1 MDDYFIEEIDWNS
14 CTNPI
19 NAIDFSASLKA
30 LEELATILEMLGLVL
45 YEPIRETFN
54 NNTQDKYFTLSVYEP
69 CVEILTS
76 DERIAPVPKKYLNTL
91 IPALILAH
99 LNDPESVKQVYNDF
113 FINKKEEITP
123 LLDQ

>member
-1 MDDYFIEEIDWNS
+1 MDDYFTEKIDWNS
-14 CTNPI
+14 CSYPI

-30 LEELATILEMLGLVL
+30 LEELATVLEMLGLFL
-45 YEPIRETFN
+45 YEPISETFH
-54 NNTQDKYFTLSVYEP
+54 NNTQDDYFTLVVHEA
-69 CVEILTS
+69 CIEIKRS
-76 DERIAPVPKKYLNTL
+76 NERIAPVPKQYLNTL

-123 LLDQ
+123 LLD

>member
-1 MDDYFIEEIDWNS
+1 MDDFFIENIDWDS

-19 NAIDFSASLKA
+19 NAIDFSAQIDG
-30 LEELATILEMLGLVL
+30 LEKLEAILELLGLTL
-45 YEPIRETFN
+45 YEPVVDTFYRN
-54 NNTQDKYFTLSVYEP
+54 QDEYFTLDIKGA
-69 CVEILTS
+69 CVEIMTC
-76 DERIAPVPKKYLNTL
+76 DDRIAPVPTQYINTI

-99 LNDPESVKQVYNDF
+99 LNDPVSVKQVYNEF

>member
-1 MDDYFIEEIDWNS
+1 MDDYFIKNINWDG

-19 NAIDFSASLKA
+19 NAIDFSATIDS
-30 LEELATILEMLGLVL
+30 LEELASTLEMLGLTL
-45 YEPIRETFN
+45 YEPILDTYY
-54 NNTQDKYFTLSVYEP
+54 NTQGDYLTLDVKGTRVEFSP
-69 CVEILTS
+69 C
-76 DERIAPVPKKYLNTL
+76 DDRIAPVPAQYVSTL

-99 LNDPESVKQVYNDF
+99 LDARASVKQVYNDF

>member
-14 CTNPI
+14 GTNPI

-30 LEELATILEMLGLVL
+30 LEELASVIELLGLFL
-45 YEPIRETFN
+45 YEPISETFYT
-54 NNTQDKYFTLSVYEP
+54 NTQDNYFTLSVRGS
-69 CVEILTS
+69 CVEIMTS
-76 DERIAPVPKKYLNTL
+76 DDRVAPVPAQYVTTL

-99 LNDPESVKQVYNDF
+99 LNDPDSVKQVYNDF

-123 LLDQ
+123 LLEQ

>member
-1 MDDYFIEEIDWNS
+1 MDDYFIKNINWDS

-19 NAIDFSASLKA
+19 NAIDFSASLS
-30 LEELATILEMLGLVL
+30 EIENLAVILEMVGMSF
-45 YEPIRETFN
+45 YKTAWGTAYSISGDE
-54 NNTQDKYFTLSVYEP
+54 YFTLDIKETHTML
-69 CVEILTS
+69 LTC
-76 DERIAPVPKKYLNTL
+76 DDRRAPIPTQYINTL

-99 LNDPESVKQVYNDF
+99 LNDPVSVKQVYNEF

>member
-1 MDDYFIEEIDWNS
+1 MDNFFIKNIPWDR

-19 NAIDFSASLKA
+19 NAIDFSASIEQLKE
-30 LEELATILEMLGLVL
+30 LEVILEMVGMPLFRPVAETL
-45 YEPIRETFN
+45 YSS
-54 NNTQDKYFTLSVYEP
+54 QDEYLTLDIKATHVKLSP
-69 CVEILTS
+69 CS
-76 DERIAPVPKKYLNTL
+76 DRIAPVPTQYLNAV

-99 LNDPESVKQVYNDF
+99 LNNPESVKQVYNDF

>member
-1 MDDYFIEEIDWNS
+1 MDDFFIKSINWDN

-19 NAIDFSASLKA
+19 NAIDFSAGLDELEA
-30 LEELATILEMLGLVL
+30 LANILELLGLTL
-45 YEPIRETFN
+45 YEDIEETLS
-54 NNTQDKYFTLSVYEP
+54 NTQDDYLALSIKGTCVQIVP
-69 CVEILTS
+69 C
-76 DERIAPVPKKYLNTL
+76 DERIAPVPTQYIDTV

-99 LNDPESVKQVYNDF
+99 VDNPESVKQVYNEF